1 MKIEGSQTLAGPRP
15 RVYELLT
22 DPVALARLLPGC
34 EKLEPAGKD
43 TYTVK
48 MRLGIASLSGSYSG
62 TVKLSEQKPPQSL
75 RLSVQAR
82 APGGIAEGSGTL
94 KLEEKA
100 GQTTVQ
106 YAGEVKVSGML
117 ASVGQRLLESAAKM
131 VIAQFFKNLEKE
143 LAD

>member
-1 MKIEGSQTLAGPRP
+1 MKIEGSHSLAAPRP
-15 RVYELLT
+15 RVFELLT
-22 DPVALARLLPGC
+22 DPVALARLMPGC
-34 EKLEPAGKD
+34 EKLEPAGAD

-48 MRLGIASLSGSYSG
+48 MKLGIAALSGSYQG
-62 TVKLSEQKPPQSL
+62 TVKLSEQKPPKSL

-82 APGGIAEGSGTL
+82 APGGIAECSGAL
-94 KLEEKA
+94 QLEEKA
-100 GQTTVQ
+100 GRTTVH

-117 ASVGQRLLESAAKM
+117 ASVGQRLLDSAAKM

>member
-1 MKIEGSQTLAGPRP
+1 MKIEGSQAVAAPRQ

-22 DPVALARLLPGC
+22 DPVALAKLMPGC
-34 EKLEPAGKD
+34 EKLEPVGKD
-43 TYTVK
+43 TYSVK
-48 MRLGIASLSGSYSG
+48 MKLGIAALSGSYQG
-62 TVKLSEQKPPQSL
+62 TVKLSDQKPPESL

-100 GQTTVQ
+100 GKTTVR

-117 ASVGQRLLESAAKM
+117 ASVGQRLLDSAAKM
-131 VIAQFFKNLEKE
+131 VIGQFFKNLEKE
-143 LAD
+143 LAV

>member
-1 MKIEGSQTLAGPRP
+1 MKIEGSHALAAPRE

-22 DPVALARLLPGC
+22 DHVALAKLMPGC

-43 TYTVK
+43 TYAVK
-48 MRLGIASLSGSYSG
+48 MKLGIAALSGSYQG
-62 TVKLSEQKPPQSL
+62 TVKLSEQKPPESL
-75 RLSVQAR
+75 RLAVQAR
-82 APGGIAEGSGTL
+82 APGGIAEGGGSL

-100 GQTTVQ
+100 GKTTVH

-117 ASVGQRLLESAAKM
+117 ASVGQRLLDSAARM

-143 LAD
+143 LAS